1 MPNKYYKLYRQ
12 FVYIWYVYMDS
23 YRDVLLIVANVIN
36 VVYNIPQIIRTYK
49 TKSANDFDTW
59 FIVLR
64 IVYNIL
70 WIMYGID
77 DDNMLIVLNSVVTI
91 FTSGI
96 IGYYKFWYVRDVA
109 IAVVPIDSAEH
120 EWFWVKV

>member
-1 MPNKYYKLYRQ
+1 
-12 FVYIWYVYMDS
+12 MDS
-23 YRDVLLIVANVIN
+23 YRDVLLIIANVIN

-64 IVYNIL
+64 IVYNVL

-96 IGYYKFWYVRDVA
+96 IGYYKFWYVRDVV
-109 IAVVPIDSAEH
+109 IAVVPVDSVEND
-120 EWFWVKV
+120 

>member
-1 MPNKYYKLYRQ
+1 
-12 FVYIWYVYMDS
+12 MDN

-36 VVYNIPQIIRTYK
+36 VVYNIPQIIHTYK

-64 IVYNIL
+64 IFYNVL

-96 IGYYKFWYVRDVA
+96 IGYYKFWYVRDVD
-109 IAVVPIDSAEH
+109 IIVVPVDSIEND
-120 EWFWVKV
+120 

>member
-1 MPNKYYKLYRQ
+1 
-12 FVYIWYVYMDS
+12 MDN

-64 IVYNIL
+64 IVYNVL

-96 IGYYKFWYVRDVA
+96 IGYYKFWYVRDVV
-109 IAVVPIDSAEH
+109 IAVVPVDSVEH
-120 EWFWVKV
+120 DKLPD

>member
-1 MPNKYYKLYRQ
+1 
-12 FVYIWYVYMDS
+12 MDN
-23 YRDVLLIVANVIN
+23 YRDVLLIVANVLN

-49 TKSANDFDTW
+49 TESANDFDTW

-64 IVYNIL
+64 VVYNIL

-109 IAVVPIDSAEH
+109 IVVVPVDSIEN
-120 EWFWVKV
+120 E

>member
-1 MPNKYYKLYRQ
+1 
-12 FVYIWYVYMDS
+12 MDS
-23 YRDVLLIVANVIN
+23 YRDVLLIIANVIN

-64 IVYNIL
+64 IVYNVL

-109 IAVVPIDSAEH
+109 IVPVDYGGAEH
-120 EWFWVKV
+120 ECV

>member
-1 MPNKYYKLYRQ
+1 
-12 FVYIWYVYMDS
+12 MDS
-23 YRDVLLIVANVIN
+23 YRDVLLIIANVIN

-64 IVYNIL
+64 IVYNVL

-96 IGYYKFWYVRDVA
+96 IGYYKFWYVRDVVV
-109 IAVVPIDSAEH
+109 AVVPVDSADH
-120 EWFWVKV
+120 E